1 MSRQLRL
8 TALRIWLVLFT
19 FLFALIL
26 AACSKVEDKKTPSE
40 ASNVPAR
47 DTNVLTLSPEATS
60 YAHLQFGDVTEEQ
73 IAVRL
78 EMPGRVEIND
88 DQTVRIGSLFSGKII
103 HVLVKVGDRV
113 GDGQPL
119 AKMHTHEVH
128 EAQAEFE
135 KAQAALKQRKTQ
147 AEFTKSL
154 LERAERLYQAQAAS
168 RNEVERARVEY
179 QAAIEEVARAEAELQ
194 RAIGHRELLGLP
206 DDLKYDQLVVVK
218 AVAAGVVMKRE
229 VTAGSSVSPGDNLF
243 VISNLSSVWVIAQAP
258 EKSLYSLRIGV
269 PVEISVS
276 AYPNTTFTGKV
287 MRIGDTLNAET
298 RTVEVRCLV
307 QNRELRLKPEMY
319 ANVALD
325 VSGSRP
331 ALMISQ
337 AAVQESDGKTIV
349 FVARGNDQFE
359 RRVVTTGI
367 RQGESVEITSGL
379 SAGERVVTA
388 GSFQLKSEFSKDKIA
403 DDH

>member
-1 MSRQLRL
+1 MSRQPRL
-8 TALRIWLVLFT
+8 TMLRTWLVLLT
-19 FLFALIL
+19 FLLAVLL
-26 AACSKVEDKKTPSE
+26 AACSKANDKKTPAE
-40 ASNVPAR
+40 ASHVPAT
-47 DTNVLTLSPEATS
+47 DTNVLTLAPEATR

-78 EMPGRVEIND
+78 EMPGRVAIND
-88 DQTVRIGSLFSGKII
+88 DQTVRIGSLFSGRMID
-103 HVLVKVGDRV
+103 VLVKPGDRV
-113 GDGQPL
+113 GHGQPL
-119 AKMHTHEVH
+119 ARMHTHEVH

-135 KAQAALKQRKTQ
+135 KAQATLKQRKTQ

-154 LERAERLYQAQAAS
+154 LERAERLYRAQAAS

-179 QAAIEEVARAEAELQ
+179 QAAIEEVAHAEAELQ
-194 RAIGHRELLGLP
+194 RAMGHRELLGLP
-206 DDLKYDQLVVVK
+206 DDLKYDQLVVIK

-258 EKSLYSLRIGV
+258 EKNLYSLRIGV

-307 QNRELRLKPEMY
+307 QNGALRLKPEMY
-319 ANVALD
+319 AKVALD
-325 VSGSRP
+325 VSGTRP

-349 FVARGNDQFE
+349 FVARGSDQFE

-367 RQGESVEITSGL
+367 RQGEMLEITSGL

-388 GSFQLKSEFSKDKIA
+388 GSFQLKSEFSKGKIA